1 MRATGYTMH
10 RMSLEVGALNRLQK
24 SESRTIATCYALRG
38 YFASEQDYDTSRDIR
53 HAVNYLVSTVNK
65 DGGWGQREGLS
76 SDPSNTARVISTLL
90 ESGQYT
96 PNHTL
101 IERAQ
106 SYILHS
112 QDCWRFR
119 VESYVVS
126 GAPGQVYFHSNT
138 LVDVLEALVCS
149 RYFGQETHDL
159 ISFLLRSQDERQGF
173 WNLLDFSDVDKS
185 ICTWTTSEALG
196 VIDFAH
202 EEYSEHLLLHSG
214 LKFQKRWQL
223 AFAGATLFAVI
234 ELLYIAGVHTVIR
247 EWWCSLT
254 EGWKQVIVGSIIIGF
269 IVSICA
275 NLLSGKFRSMLGR
288 VQEFLAGK
296 EEE

>member
-1 MRATGYTMH
+1 MGIPAVALDDVSGYWTTAEAVDVLLCNRYLPKGELYAIKEMLQFLLNGQSQDGGWPMSVGSPDSSTMATGH
-10 RMSLEVGALNRLQK
+10 AVAAFASSRKIFCNDDELIGRIEGAQK
-24 SESRTIATCYALRG
+24 SARDWLHHAQNESGGWGVEPSTEEGSESRTIATCYALRG

-119 VESYVVS
+119 VE
-126 GAPGQVYFHSNT
+126 
-138 LVDVLEALVCS
+138 
-149 RYFGQETHDL
+149 
-159 ISFLLRSQDERQGF
+159 
-173 WNLLDFSDVDKS
+173 
-185 ICTWTTSEALG
+185 
-196 VIDFAH
+196 
-202 EEYSEHLLLHSG
+202 
-214 LKFQKRWQL
+214 
-223 AFAGATLFAVI
+223 
-234 ELLYIAGVHTVIR
+234 
-247 EWWCSLT
+247 
-254 EGWKQVIVGSIIIGF
+254 
-269 IVSICA
+269 
-275 NLLSGKFRSMLGR
+275 
-288 VQEFLAGK
+288 
-296 EEE
+296 